1 MPDCKNIHSDR
12 SQIDKNIMY
21 ILIGIFTLLVL
32 ILLLPLISN
41 ISYLILVRE
50 GNEAAKSVT
59 KDFSIDYLT
68 ILLAAFGVCFA
79 LAGVI
84 PYIISHFITK
94 KEIDESVS
102 KLFEGQYKSDL
113 KKTLGSLKKAD
124 ADHSRMNAYFLYS
137 LEKPI
142 WSIGWMG
149 RSMIS
154 YLRCEQDYSNSQGL
168 YNNIIE
174 GCIQLI
180 VYDIKLFSE
189 KINNVKTLHPA
200 INFKEV
206 LQIVYNDD
214 NCEDSNRVLKRTV
227 ADLVDYRIENNN
239 ANKRFIIHEKNEE
252 YNIISLF
259 LRLSIKYLNLSEKEI
274 KKLQEKSWHAE
285 EDLFC
290 QEYEKYLDTMEIDE
304 LNLFANLE
312 SDISALFSAPAGTR
326 YTHAVQTHTHSLDNF
341 LDTLNNRN

>member
-1 MPDCKNIHSDR
+1 MPDNKNTHSDR
-12 SQIDKNIMY
+12 SPIDKNIMY
-21 ILIGIFTLLVL
+21 ILIGIFTLLIL
-32 ILLLPLISN
+32 ILLLPVTSN
-41 ISYLILVRE
+41 ISYIMLVRE

-59 KDFSIDYLT
+59 KDFSMDYLT

-124 ADHSRMNAYFLYS
+124 ADHSRMNAFFLYS

-168 YNNIIE
+168 YDNIIE
-174 GCIQLI
+174 GCIRLI
-180 VYDIKLFSE
+180 ICDIKLFSE
-189 KINNVKTLHPA
+189 KINKIKTLYPA
-200 INFKEV
+200 VDFTEV

-214 NCEDSNRVLKRTV
+214 NCEDKNRVLKRTV
-227 ADLVDYRIENNN
+227 ADLIDYRIQNNN

-252 YNIISLF
+252 YNIISSF
-259 LRLSIKYLNLSEKEI
+259 LRLSIKYLNLSDKEI

-304 LNLFANLE
+304 LNLFASLE
-312 SDISALFSAPAGTR
+312 SDISALVSSPGGTR
-326 YTHAVQTHTHSLDNF
+326 YMHAVKTHTPGMDIF
-341 LDTLNNRN
+341 IDALNDRN

>member
-1 MPDCKNIHSDR
+1 MPEYKNMHSEK
-12 SQIDKNIMY
+12 SPIDKNVMY
-21 ILIGIFTLLVL
+21 ILIGIFTLLIL

-59 KDFSIDYLT
+59 KDFSMDYLT

-124 ADHSRMNAYFLYS
+124 ADHSRMNAFFLYS
-137 LEKPI
+137 LGKPI

-174 GCIQLI
+174 GCIQI
-180 VYDIKLFSE
+180 VICDIKLFSE
-189 KINNVKTLHPA
+189 KINNVKTLHPT

-214 NCEDSNRVLKRTV
+214 NFEDINRVLKRTV

-259 LRLSIKYLNLSEKEI
+259 LRLSIKYLNLSDQEI

-285 EDLFC
+285 DDLFC
-290 QEYEKYLDTMEIDE
+290 QEYEKYLDTMDTDE
-304 LNLFANLE
+304 LNLFTSLE
-312 SDISALFSAPAGTR
+312 SDISTFLNTPAGAR
-326 YTHAVQTHTHSLDNF
+326 YTRAVQTHAAGLHNF
-341 LDTLNNRN
+341 VDTLNNRN